1 MRTLQPVQPGAGGTL
16 PFRSGSPTTSLAGA
30 IMRIAK
36 HPILI
41 AVLSA
46 AAGVIG
52 CLLVAN
58 LMPEPRDLKAPLP
71 HHLATGD
78 TQFKVSLTALFG
90 SNAIPGNR
98 VETLVNGNRI
108 FPAMLQAIREARNT
122 ITFETYIYWRG
133 EVANQFAD
141 ALIQKAKEGVSVK
154 VLLDWV
160 GSLPMDEN
168 LTERMKAAGV
178 EVVKFRPVSW
188 TTVDRVNN
196 RTHRKLLITDGRI
209 GFTGGVGI
217 GDEWNGDARTPEEW
231 RDNHYRVEGPA
242 VAEMQAAFAEHWLE
256 ATGELLMGD
265 RYFPA
270 IAPAGDREAQI
281 VLSSTDQRNVMHL
294 MLMTALA
301 AAEKTIRLGTPYFVP
316 DEVTRRQL
324 LEARSRGVEIDIIVP
339 GQNTDARLVQKAS
352 RHFWGELL
360 EAGIRIHE
368 FDQTMY
374 HSKIVVVDEV
384 WTSVGSTNIDERALR
399 LNDEANVNFYDQRFA
414 REQIELFD
422 ADLKRARPY
431 TLARWHQRSAQEK
444 LSDWLA
450 SLLRS
455 QI

>member
-1 MRTLQPVQPGAGGTL
+1 MKI
-16 PFRSGSPTTSLAGA
+16 FRHRLV
-30 IMRIAK
+30 IA
-36 HPILI
+36 
-41 AVLSA
+41 ALSA
-46 AAGVIG
+46 AAGVFG
-52 CLLVAN
+52 CILVAN
-58 LMPEPRDLKAPLP
+58 LMPEPRELKAPLP
-71 HHLATGD
+71 HHLATAD

-90 SNAIPGNR
+90 SNAIPGNS
-98 VETLVNGNRI
+98 VETLFNGDRI
-108 FPAMLQAIREARNT
+108 FPSMLRAIREARNT

-133 EVANQFAD
+133 EIANQFAD
-141 ALIQKAKEGVSVK
+141 ALIEKAKEGVSVK

-160 GSLPMDEN
+160 GSLPMDET

-178 EVVKFRPVSW
+178 EVVKFRPVAW

-217 GDEWNGDARTPEEW
+217 GDEWNGDARTPNEW
-231 RDNHYRVEGPA
+231 RDNHYRLEGPA

-265 RYFPA
+265 RYFPE
-270 IAPAGDREAQI
+270 IAPAGDHEAQ
-281 VLSSTDQRNVMHL
+281 VVVSSTGQRNVMHL

-301 AAEKTIRLGTPYFVP
+301 AAEKSIRLGTPYFVP
-316 DEVTRRQL
+316 DEITRQQL
-324 LEARSRGVEIDIIVP
+324 LEARRRGVEIDIIVP
-339 GQNTDARLVQKAS
+339 GENTDARIVRKAS
-352 RHFWGELL
+352 RHFWGEML
-360 EAGIRIHE
+360 EAGIRVHE

-374 HSKIVVVDEV
+374 HSKIVIVDEV

-414 REQIELFD
+414 REQIALFD

-431 TLARWHQRSAQEK
+431 TLARWQQRSAQEK
-444 LSDWLA
+444 VSDWLA